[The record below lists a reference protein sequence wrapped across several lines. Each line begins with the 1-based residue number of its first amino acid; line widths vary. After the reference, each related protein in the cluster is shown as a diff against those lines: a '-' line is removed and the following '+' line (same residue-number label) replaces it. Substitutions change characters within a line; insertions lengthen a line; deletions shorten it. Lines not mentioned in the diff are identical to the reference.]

1 MLYFL
6 NSYSS
11 VDVAAISFKLLGNV
25 LYDIPE
31 GSVSQN
37 VDLGP
42 GYFLM
47 LCRNFGKLFFHYY
60 LHFSP

>member
-6 NSYSS
+6 NSDSS
-11 VDVAAISFKLLGNV
+11 LDIASISFKFTGNV
-25 LYDIPE
+25 LCDIPE

-37 VDLGP
+37 FDLGP

-47 LCRNFGKLFFHYY
+47 LYGNFWKTIFSLLFTF
-60 LHFSP
+60 